1 MVTMNTLAQRFLR
14 KEEQERITQ
23 TVREMER
30 QTSGEIV
37 PMVVSASHSYPE
49 ATLTGAALLSFPLA
63 LLAAFAAGNLLWWRG
78 EVLWLFLLFF
88 LLFFTGARLLMRS
101 PALLRPF
108 IRDTRAEAEVRRAA
122 LAHFYSEGLQHTRDA
137 TGVLIYISVLERKVW
152 ILGDR
157 GINERLAPQTW
168 QHCVDRLVQGIK
180 EKRQGAALC
189 ATIAEIGSLLRE
201 HFPIKADD
209 RNELSD
215 LMIVDAESDAGKR
228 QLVVR

>member
-1 MVTMNTLAQRFLR
+1 MHMLAQRFLTT
-14 KEEQERITQ
+14 EEQQQVTQ
-23 TVREMER
+23 TVREVER

-49 ATLTGAALLSFPLA
+49 AQLTGAALLSLPLA

-88 LLFFTGARLLMRS
+88 LLCFAGARLLMRH

-108 IRDTRAEAEVRRAA
+108 IHNARAAEEVRRAA

-137 TGVLIYISVLERKVW
+137 TGVLIYISVLEHRVW

-168 QHCVDRLVQGIK
+168 QDCVDRLVQGIK
-180 EKRQGAALC
+180 DKRQGAALC
-189 ATIAEIGSLLRE
+189 AAIAEVGSLLRE

>member
-1 MVTMNTLAQRFLR
+1 MDRLAQRFLST
-14 KEEQERITQ
+14 EEQQQVTQ

-49 ATLTGAALLSFPLA
+49 AALTGAALLSFPLA
-63 LLAAFAAGNLLWWRG
+63 LLAAFATGNLLWWRG

-108 IRDTRAEAEVRRAA
+108 IRDTRAEGEVRRAA

-137 TGVLIYISVLERKVW
+137 TGVLIYISVLERRVW

-157 GINERLAPQTW
+157 GINERLAPQIW
-168 QHCVDRLVQGIK
+168 QDCVDRLVQGIK

-189 ATIAEIGSLLRE
+189 AAIVEIGSLLRD